1 MLRKYDLQE
10 ATWYLDNPVKKSLW
24 TSNIK
29 RKIHSYWSNTI
40 VQLLPLY
47 KGLDHLTMGD
57 LEKEKIHPLFKMNC
71 HSAIDTARL
80 PVKLKLLTGSYILQS
95 KRIKMYKDETD
106 PKCLLC
112 SKDDETVTHFI
123 LNCEQLRNVRN
134 NILLETVDVLNSLGI
149 QFNELLDNEKLQI
162 TLDITPVATS
172 RKLSPASIAKVERL
186 TRRLIYQLHIARYK
200 IVCG

>member
-1 MLRKYDLQE
+1 MLRKYNLQE
-10 ATWYLDNPVKKSLW
+10 AIWYMDHPVKKSLW

-29 RKIHSYWSNTI
+29 RTVHNYWSKSI

-47 KGLDHLTMGD
+47 KGLDHLTTGNLD
-57 LEKEKIHPLFKMNC
+57 KGKIHPLFRINC

-123 LNCEQLRNVRN
+123 LHCIQLRNIRN
-134 NILLETVDVLNSLGI
+134 KILLETVEVLNSLGI
-149 QFNELLDNEKLQI
+149 KFNELLDSEKLQI
-162 TLDITPVATS
+162 ILDITPLATS
-172 RKLSPASIAKVERL
+172 RKLSPASVAKVERL